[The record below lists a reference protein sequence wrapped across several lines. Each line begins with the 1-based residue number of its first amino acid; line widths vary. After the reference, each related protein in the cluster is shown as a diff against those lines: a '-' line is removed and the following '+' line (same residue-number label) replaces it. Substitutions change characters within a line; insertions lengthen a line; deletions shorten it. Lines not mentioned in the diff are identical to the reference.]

1 MITPMSQAPVTL
13 QLSADE
19 ALVLFEFLGRF
30 STQEVLRIEDQAEER
45 ALWNLECL
53 LEEQL
58 VEPFSADY
66 ATSLAAARERL
77 RDQA

>member
-1 MITPMSQAPVTL
+1 MSQAPITL

-30 STQEVLRIEDQAEER
+30 STREVLCIEDQAEER

-53 LEEQL
+53 LERQL
-58 VEPFSADY
+58 VEPFTAGY
-66 ATSLAAARERL
+66 AQSLAAARERL
-77 RDQA
+77 RDRV